1 MQCSRKHT
9 NSDVTNTSPGAL
21 LYQMKPVSPL
31 VNAMTTLMGV
41 LLTAQTGALQLHV
54 LGWAYIANFQLA

>member
-1 MQCSRKHT
+1 MHCSRKHT

-21 LYQMKPVSPL
+21 LYQMESVSPL

-41 LLTAQTGALQLHV
+41 LLTAQTGALELHV
-54 LGWAYIANFQLA
+54 LG